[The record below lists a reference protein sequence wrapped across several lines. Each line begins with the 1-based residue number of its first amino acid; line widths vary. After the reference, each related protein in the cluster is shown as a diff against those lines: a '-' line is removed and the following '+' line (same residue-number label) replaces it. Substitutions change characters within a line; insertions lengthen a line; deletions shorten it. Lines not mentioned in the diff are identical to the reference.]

1 MDAIVDRATVRTKTQ
16 RLLCSAV
23 SYGVV
28 MLVLATLSIWAF
40 YELVA
45 CYYKWPAIY
54 DQVKN
59 SHFVEK
65 QFIVDYCD
73 SNFIDPN
80 ERFLRQRSN
89 KCIEAYQH
97 TQYPVWMTALG
108 KFVDSEVDYHYH
120 QGFFKRFIVSPM
132 QGCYDNW
139 ICQSLFVMHVWEWR
153 DIIKTCLVPLLSALA
168 VAVFGLACRRTGVEA
183 WASVDQWRQTRGDN
197 THLPFTSAGKD
208 D

>member
-16 RLLCSAV
+16 RLLCSVV
-23 SYGVV
+23 SYGVI
-28 MLVLATLSIWAF
+28 MLVLTTLGIWAF
-40 YELVA
+40 YELVT
-45 CYYKWPAIY
+45 CYYKWPMIY

-59 SHFVEK
+59 SHFTEK

-80 ERFLRQRSN
+80 DRFLRQRSN

-97 TQYPVWMTALG
+97 TQYPVWIAALG

-120 QGFFKRFIVSPM
+120 QGFFKRFIVGPM

-153 DIIKTCLVPLLSALA
+153 DIIKTCLVPLISAFALA
-168 VAVFGLACRRTGVEA
+168 VFGFACRKTGVQA
-183 WASVDQWRQTRGDN
+183 LTSVDQWRKARGDN
-197 THLPFTSAGKD
+197 KQLPLSFTKD